1 MREQQSAVASDRL
14 MPPPQ
19 NSAVSE
25 CNHALTGSC
34 LFVCL
39 FYDALSC
46 LH

>member
-25 CNHALTGSC
+25 CNHSPDRE